1 MYRLL
6 WLAALAVPV
15 MSQATDMTIH
25 AVRHGE
31 SFEFEAV
38 SEFEAD
44 LVQVWEVL
52 TDYDR
57 FSDFIPGMQT
67 SQIIARD
74 PRNVVVDQRGEV
86 SLLFFTFPIRVR
98 LAIEEYPYRRIIS
111 RAIKGDFKEL
121 RGVYNLEAHGRR
133 IRLFYSGQVTPNFS
147 VPPLIS
153 TILVR
158 HIVEKRFS
166 AMVDEILRR
175 QRARNPQALS
185 SWGWPIY
192 AISIH
197 GVLLRDPVYPA
208 LRKAGDPT
216 KRWLVR

>member
-6 WLAALAVPV
+6 WWAALAVPV
-15 MSQATDMTIH
+15 LGQATDTTIH
-25 AVRHGE
+25 AIRHGE

-44 LVQVWEVL
+44 LKQAWEVL

-67 SQIIARD
+67 SQIVARHAH
-74 PRNVVVDQRGEV
+74 NVVVDQRGEA

-98 LAIEEYPYRRIIS
+98 LAIEEYPYRRIVS
-111 RAIKGDFKEL
+111 HAIEGDFREF
-121 RGVYNLEAHGRR
+121 RGAYDLEANGRR
-133 IRLFYSGQVTPNFS
+133 VRLHYSGQCTPNFS
-147 VPPLIS
+147 IPPLIS
-153 TILVR
+153 TILVS

-175 QRARNPQALS
+175 QRSLNPPTAPVRS
-185 SWGWPIY
+185 G
-192 AISIH
+192 
-197 GVLLRDPVYPA
+197 RD
-208 LRKAGDPT
+208 
-216 KRWLVR
+216 

>member
-6 WLAALAVPV
+6 WLAALTVPV
-15 MSQATDMTIH
+15 LSQATDMTIH
-25 AVRHGE
+25 AIRHGE

-44 LVQVWEVL
+44 LDQAWEVL

-67 SQIIARD
+67 SQIVARHE
-74 PRNVVVDQRGEV
+74 RNVVVDQRGEA

-98 LAIEEYPYRRIIS
+98 LAIEEYPYRRIVS
-111 RAIKGDFKEL
+111 RAIEGDFREL
-121 RGVYNLEAHGRR
+121 RGTYDLEAHGRR
-133 IRLFYSGQVTPNFS
+133 VRFHYSGRLTPNFS
-147 VPPLIS
+147 IPPLIS

-175 QRARNPQALS
+175 QRSRNPPTTPVR
-185 SWGWPIY
+185 G
-192 AISIH
+192 
-197 GVLLRDPVYPA
+197 GRD
-208 LRKAGDPT
+208 
-216 KRWLVR
+216 